1 MTDKEQ
7 ATELKERINT
17 GAVDPD
23 VGEGDIRALALAYAK
38 YLKEHGLE
46 PGETK
51 QPEAE
56 AAENTGMTEEA
67 GAKDEAEATEAAVM
81 PGKKEEKQPALTEE
95 LLRFSSD
102 VKFSRNKQKKA
113 KDNKKSA
120 DAEKKRKRK
129 EKQAAKKDL
138 PERESSV
145 LGSLMDL
152 HDSLQEKSDDFF
164 IGVGRDFARG
174 SHAIAST
181 YRNSR
186 RSIGIALFMI
196 GVIAAGILVVFDRFT
211 VYEYAYNGKILGY
224 VDEQEEVTDVLSV
237 AGSKLSQ
244 NNGGESNVE
253 FVANQNVTFN
263 LVDGRGK
270 STDDADAAVNKLIYM
285 SDIETEAFGIYDGD
299 KAVAIVKSQEDAEE
313 LLVRAMEELSK
324 PDSGME
330 LVSAEFTN
338 PLDVRPINV
347 LLGSVQSNQEALD
360 QMVKGGDMETW
371 HLTEEGETAADLAAM
386 FGVEPLNIFNE
397 NNSDVAE
404 ELEQGDKVCIHSV
417 VEPVSVKMVET
428 GRMRETEEFETI
440 KKDSADYYQG
450 DSFVEQEGVNGIYI
464 FEGTITKVGG
474 EITDKDQKSRETIRE
489 TKDKII
495 LVGTK
500 ERPKTAP
507 TGTYQMPIQNYV
519 VTSEW
524 GGRWGRMHD
533 GMDFGAPTGTPIY
546 AADGGTVVRATY
558 YSGYG
563 LCVDIDHENGRM
575 TRYGHCSRLLV
586 SAGDKVY
593 QGQEIALVG
602 NTGHS
607 FGSHLHFEVRI
618 DGVSQ
623 NPRNYVN
630 P

>member
-1 MTDKEQ
+1 
-7 ATELKERINT
+7 
-17 GAVDPD
+17 
-23 VGEGDIRALALAYAK
+23 
-38 YLKEHGLE
+38 
-46 PGETK
+46 
-51 QPEAE
+51 
-56 AAENTGMTEEA
+56 
-67 GAKDEAEATEAAVM
+67 
-81 PGKKEEKQPALTEE
+81 
-95 LLRFSSD
+95 
-102 VKFSRNKQKKA
+102 
-113 KDNKKSA
+113 
-120 DAEKKRKRK
+120 
-129 EKQAAKKDL
+129 
-138 PERESSV
+138 
-145 LGSLMDL
+145 
-152 HDSLQEKSDDFF
+152 
-164 IGVGRDFARG
+164 
-174 SHAIAST
+174 
-181 YRNSR
+181 
-186 RSIGIALFMI
+186 MI

-371 HLTEEGETAADLAAM
+371 HLTEEGETAADLAAK

-440 KKDSADYYQG
+440 KKESADYYQG